1 MRRREFITLVGV
13 AVAVWPLAARAQ
25 QPMPVIGWLSSLS
38 PEGGKPNLA
47 AFRKALA
54 DAGYVEG
61 QNVQIE
67 YRWANGNY
75 DQLPAMAADLVGRRV
90 ALIVTSGGE
99 PAAFAAKGATA
110 IPP

>member
-1 MRRREFITLVGV
+1 MSIRGMKRRTFIAALGG
-13 AVAVWPLAARAQ
+13 AAAWPLVARAQ
-25 QPMPVIGWLSSLS
+25 QPAMPVIGWLSSLS

-54 DAGYVEG
+54 DTGYVEG

-75 DQLPAMAADLVGRRV
+75 DQLPAMAAELVERHV
-90 ALIVTSGGE
+90 ALIVTSGAE
-99 PAAFAAKGATA
+99 PAAFAAKA
-110 IPP
+110 